1 MLRHELPPTV
11 PSSGLLA
18 NHEREGIRVPKP
30 HVAQLLIIIGV
41 INEILHADKALTKS
55 SAIQRAYFGTS
66 TRQTQIRRQPDNGDE
81 KSI

>member
-1 MLRHELPPTV
+1 M
-11 PSSGLLA
+11 
-18 NHEREGIRVPKP
+18 
-30 HVAQLLIIIGV
+30 GV